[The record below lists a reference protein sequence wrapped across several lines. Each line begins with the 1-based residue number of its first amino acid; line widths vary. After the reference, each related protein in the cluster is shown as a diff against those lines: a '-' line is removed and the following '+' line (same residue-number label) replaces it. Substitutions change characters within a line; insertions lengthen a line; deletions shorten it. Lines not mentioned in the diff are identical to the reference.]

1 MGPACGKSKKG
12 YLFFAKIKVMQFRS
26 AAVFYNIR
34 KTSVAPLAQEVRDY
48 LAQKGLAV
56 RVITSIDELAEHPA
70 DLLVSMGGDGT
81 MLCCARAAAPLH
93 IPIFGINCG
102 TLGFLAACEKND
114 FKNSLQQLLDGKC
127 ALNERFMLQTRLLDQ
142 DGQVQE
148 FLAFNDCVLRAAEP
162 RSFLTQAAFNGIK
175 IPSYFGDGV
184 IVSTP
189 TGSTAYSLAA
199 GGPIIEPE
207 VDVLL
212 VTPICP
218 HTLNQR
224 PLILPGNA
232 TLTLAPTFKQETS
245 RALASIDGQINLSL
259 PPGAKLE
266 ITRSPVRAKLLCP
279 KERGF
284 FSILN
289 RKLNWGNR

>member
-1 MGPACGKSKKG
+1 MRGGPKKG
-12 YLFFAKIKVMQFRS
+12 YLFFAKIRVMKFHC
-26 AAVFYNIR
+26 AAVFYNTR
-34 KTSVAPLAQEVRDY
+34 KTAVAPLAQVVRDY
-48 LAQKGLAV
+48 LAKNGLTV
-56 RVITSIDELAEHPA
+56 RVITSLDELANAPT

-81 MLCCARAAAPLH
+81 MLCCARAAAPLN

-102 TLGFLAACEKND
+102 TLGFLASCEKTG
-114 FKNSLQQLLDGKC
+114 FKTSLQQVLDGNC
-127 ALNERFMLQTRLLDQ
+127 ALNERFMLQVRLLTADGKTQ
-142 DGQVQE
+142 D

-162 RSFLTQAAFNGIK
+162 RSFLTEAAFNGTA

-232 TLTLAPTFKQETS
+232 TLTLTPTFKQETG

-266 ITRSPVRAKLLCP
+266 ITRGPVRAKLLCP